1 MKLDI
6 LIKNGLVADLDNAK
20 YVNQNI
26 GIVGNRIVDLRALE
40 STDAETVIDAAGC
53 IVLPGLIDFH
63 AHVFHGGAAISVNP
77 DVICLPNGVTSVVD
91 AGSSGWVNYKLFR
104 NSVINMAQTRIK
116 SYLNVVNVG
125 LSTLGGGPTGYLENT
140 NPANFN
146 VEKISQTLEENRD
159 NILGLKL
166 RYSQDIATG
175 RNFSGDPFYATVGLA
190 RALNTTLC
198 VHVTDSRLPADEL
211 ISHFQTDDIYAHCF
225 HGTGNAI
232 LRENGDLFPAIMEAK
247 KRGVIFD
254 CSNGVAHFDFKVA
267 RNAMEQ
273 DFYPDIISTDLTLRN
288 SLRTDKVFS
297 LLFIMSK
304 YLNMGMSFFDVVR
317 AVTHT
322 PARLMKMHEQIGTLT
337 PGALADIAIVKL
349 RKEKIMFEDTKGAQL
364 WGDHYIDNCATISN
378 GQIVYR
384 RQRLV

>member
-6 LIKNGLVADLDNAK
+6 LIKNGLVADLDSAG

-26 GIVGNRIVDLRALE
+26 GIVGNRIVDLQAVE
-40 STDAETVIDAAGC
+40 NAQAETVIDAAGC

-63 AHVFHGGAAISVNP
+63 AHVFHGGTAISVNP
-77 DVICLPNGVTSVVD
+77 DVLCLPNGVTSVVD

-104 NSVINMAQTRIK
+104 NSVINTARTRIK

-146 VEKISQTLEENRD
+146 VEKISQTLDENRD

-175 RNFSGDPFYATVGLA
+175 RNFSGDPFYATVELA
-190 RALNTTLC
+190 RALKTTLC

-211 ISHFQTDDIYAHCF
+211 IGHFQTDDIYAHCF

-232 LRENGDLFPAIMEAK
+232 LRDSGELFPAIMEAK
-247 KRGVIFD
+247 GRGVIFD
-254 CSNGVAHFDFKVA
+254 CSNGVAHFDFNVA

-273 DFYPDIISTDLTLRN
+273 GFTPDIISTDLTLRN

-304 YLNMGMSFFDVVR
+304 YLNMGMSFFEVVR
-317 AVTHT
+317 AVTRT
-322 PARLMKMHEQIGTLT
+322 PARLMKMQGQIGTLA

-349 RKEKIMFEDTKGAQL
+349 RKDKIAFEDTKGAVL
-364 WGDHYIDNCATISN
+364 EGDRYIDNCATISN

-384 RQRLV
+384 RQRF

>member
-6 LIKNGLVADLDNAK
+6 LIKNGLVADLDSGS
-20 YVNQNI
+20 YINQNI
-26 GIVGNRIVDLRALE
+26 GIVGNRIVDLHTAD
-40 STDAETVIDAAGC
+40 SQAETVIDAAGC

-63 AHVFHGGAAISVNP
+63 AHVFHGGTAISVNR
-77 DVICLPNGVTSVVD
+77 DVLCLPNGVTSVVD

-104 NSVINMAQTRIK
+104 NSVIHTAQTRIK

-140 NPANFN
+140 NPANYN
-146 VEKISQTLEENRD
+146 VEKISQTLNENRD

-175 RNFSGDPFYATVGLA
+175 RNFSSDPFYAAVALA
-190 RALNTTLC
+190 RELKTTLC

-211 ISHFQTDDIYAHCF
+211 IGHFQTDDIYAHCF

-232 LRENGDLFPAIMEAK
+232 LKESGEVFPAIKEAK
-247 KRGVIFD
+247 ARGVIFD
-254 CSNGVAHFDFKVA
+254 CSNGVAHFDFTVA

-273 DFYPDIISTDLTLRN
+273 GFNPDIISTDLTLRN

-317 AVTHT
+317 AVTRT
-322 PARLMKMHEQIGTLT
+322 PARLMKMEGQIGTLA
-337 PGALADIAIVKL
+337 PGAFADIAIVKL
-349 RKEKIMFEDTKGAQL
+349 RKEKIMFEDTKGTQL
-364 WGDHYIDNCATISN
+364 EGDRYIDNCATISN

-384 RQRLV
+384 RQRF

>member
-6 LIKNGLVADLDNAK
+6 LIKNGLVADLNSGS
-20 YVNQNI
+20 YINQNI
-26 GIVGNRIVDLRALE
+26 GIVGNRIVDLHTAD
-40 STDAETVIDAAGC
+40 SQAETVIDAAGC

-63 AHVFHGGAAISVNP
+63 AHVFHGGTAISVNP
-77 DVICLPNGVTSVVD
+77 DVLCLPNGVTSVVD

-104 NSVINMAQTRIK
+104 NSVINTAQTRIK

-140 NPANFN
+140 NPANYN
-146 VEKISQTLEENRD
+146 VEKISQTLNENRD

-175 RNFSGDPFYATVGLA
+175 RNFSSDPFYATVALA
-190 RALNTTLC
+190 RELKTTLC

-211 ISHFQTDDIYAHCF
+211 IGHFQSDDIYAHCF

-232 LRENGDLFPAIMEAK
+232 IRESGEVFPAIKEAK
-247 KRGVIFD
+247 ARGVIFD
-254 CSNGVAHFDFKVA
+254 CSNGVAHFDFTVA

-273 DFYPDIISTDLTLRN
+273 GFNPDIISTDLTLRN

-317 AVTHT
+317 AVTRT
-322 PARLMKMHEQIGTLT
+322 PARLMKMEGQIGTLA
-337 PGALADIAIVKL
+337 PGAFADIAIVKL
-349 RKEKIMFEDTKGAQL
+349 RKEKIVFEDTKGAQL
-364 WGDHYIDNCATISN
+364 AGDRYIDNCAAISN

-384 RQRLV
+384 RQRF

>member
-6 LIKNGLVADLDNAK
+6 LIKNGLVADLDSGS
-20 YVNQNI
+20 YINQNI
-26 GIVGNRIVDLRALE
+26 GIVGNRIVDLHTAD
-40 STDAETVIDAAGC
+40 SQAETVIDAAGC

-63 AHVFHGGAAISVNP
+63 AHVFHGGTAISVNP
-77 DVICLPNGVTSVVD
+77 DVLCLPNGVTSVVD

-104 NSVINMAQTRIK
+104 NSVIHTAQTRIK

-140 NPANFN
+140 NPANYN
-146 VEKISQTLEENRD
+146 VEKISQTLNENRD

-175 RNFSGDPFYATVGLA
+175 RNFSSDPFYAAVALA
-190 RALNTTLC
+190 RELKTTLC

-211 ISHFQTDDIYAHCF
+211 IGHFQTDDIYAHCF

-232 LRENGDLFPAIMEAK
+232 LKESGEVFPAIKEAK
-247 KRGVIFD
+247 ARGVIFD
-254 CSNGVAHFDFKVA
+254 CSNGVAHFDFTVA

-273 DFYPDIISTDLTLRN
+273 GFNPDIISTDLTLRN

-317 AVTHT
+317 SVTRT
-322 PARLMKMHEQIGTLT
+322 PARLMKMEGQIGTLA
-337 PGALADIAIVKL
+337 PGAFADIAIVKL
-349 RKEKIMFEDTKGAQL
+349 RKEKIVFEDTKGTQL
-364 WGDHYIDNCATISN
+364 EGDRYIDNCATISN

-384 RQRLV
+384 RQRF

>member
-6 LIKNGLVADLDNAK
+6 LIKNGLVADLDNGS
-20 YVNQNI
+20 YINQNI
-26 GIVGNRIVDLRALE
+26 GIVGNRIVDVHTAD
-40 STDAETVIDAAGC
+40 SQAETVIDAAGC

-63 AHVFHGGAAISVNP
+63 AHVFHGGTAISVNP
-77 DVICLPNGVTSVVD
+77 DVLCLPNGVTSVVD

-104 NSVINMAQTRIK
+104 SSVINTAQTRIK

-125 LSTLGGGPTGYLENT
+125 LSTLGGGPMGYLENT
-140 NPANFN
+140 NPANYN
-146 VEKISQTLEENRD
+146 VEKISQTLNENRD

-175 RNFSGDPFYATVGLA
+175 RNFSSDPFYAAVALA
-190 RALNTTLC
+190 RELKTTLC

-211 ISHFQTDDIYAHCF
+211 IGHFRTDDIYAHCF

-232 LRENGDLFPAIMEAK
+232 LKESGEVFPAIKEAK
-247 KRGVIFD
+247 ARGVIFD
-254 CSNGVAHFDFKVA
+254 CSNGVAHFDFTVA

-273 DFYPDIISTDLTLRN
+273 GFNPDIISTDLTLRN

-317 AVTHT
+317 AVTRT
-322 PARLMKMHEQIGTLT
+322 PARLMKMEGQIGTLA
-337 PGALADIAIVKL
+337 PGAFADIAIVKL
-349 RKEKIMFEDTKGAQL
+349 RKEKIVFEDTKGAQL
-364 WGDHYIDNCATISN
+364 AGDRYIDNCATISN

-384 RQRLV
+384 RQRF

>member
-6 LIKNGLVADLDNAK
+6 LIKNGLVADLNSGS
-20 YVNQNI
+20 YINQNI
-26 GIVGNRIVDLRALE
+26 GIVGNRIVDLHTAD
-40 STDAETVIDAAGC
+40 SQAETVIDAAGC

-63 AHVFHGGAAISVNP
+63 AHVFHGGTAISVNP
-77 DVICLPNGVTSVVD
+77 DVLCLPNGVTSVVD

-104 NSVINMAQTRIK
+104 NSVINTAQTRIK

-140 NPANFN
+140 NPANYN
-146 VEKISQTLEENRD
+146 VEKISQTLNENRD

-175 RNFSGDPFYATVGLA
+175 RNFSSDPFYATVALA
-190 RALNTTLC
+190 RELKTTLC

-211 ISHFQTDDIYAHCF
+211 IGHFQSDDIYAHCF

-232 LRENGDLFPAIMEAK
+232 IRESGEVFPAIKEAK
-247 KRGVIFD
+247 ARGVIFD
-254 CSNGVAHFDFKVA
+254 CSNGVAHFDFTVA

-273 DFYPDIISTDLTLRN
+273 GFNPDIISTDLTLRN

-317 AVTHT
+317 AVTRT
-322 PARLMKMHEQIGTLT
+322 PARLMKMEGQIGTLA
-337 PGALADIAIVKL
+337 PGAFADIAIVKL
-349 RKEKIMFEDTKGAQL
+349 RKEKIVFEDTKGAQL
-364 WGDHYIDNCATISN
+364 AGDRYIDNCATISN

-384 RQRLV
+384 RQRF

>member
-6 LIKNGLVADLDNAK
+6 LIKNGLLADLDGAT
-20 YVNQNI
+20 YQNQNI
-26 GIVGNRIVDLRALE
+26 GIIGNRIVDLEAVDSWE
-40 STDAETVIDAAGC
+40 AETTIDAAGC

-63 AHVFHGGAAISVNP
+63 GHVFHGGTAISVNP
-77 DVICLPNGVTSVVD
+77 DILCLPNGVTSVVD
-91 AGSSGWVNYKLFR
+91 AGSSGWVNYSLFR
-104 NSVINMAQTRIK
+104 NSVINPAQTRIK

-146 VEKISQTLEENRD
+146 VEKIRQTLEENRD

-166 RYSQDIATG
+166 RYSQDIASG
-175 RNFSGDPFYATVGLA
+175 RNFSSDPFYATVELA
-190 RALNTTLC
+190 RELDTSLC

-211 ISHFQTDDIYAHCF
+211 IRHFQANDIYAHCF

-232 LRENGDLFPAIMEAK
+232 LSASGEVFPAIKAAK
-247 KRGVIFD
+247 ARGVVFD
-254 CSNGVAHFDFKVA
+254 CSNGVAHFDFRVA

-273 DFYPDIISTDLTLRN
+273 GFNPDIISTDMTLRN
-288 SLRTDKVFS
+288 SLRTNKVFS
-297 LLFIMSK
+297 LLFVMSK

-317 AVTHT
+317 AVTAT
-322 PARLMKMHEQIGTLT
+322 PARLMKMQGQIGTLA
-337 PGALADIAIVKL
+337 PGAFADIAIVKL
-349 RKEKIMFEDTKGAQL
+349 RNEEIVFEDTKGEQL
-364 WGDHYIDNCATISN
+364 KGDRYIDNCATISN

-384 RQRLV
+384 RQRF

>member
-6 LIKNGLVADLDNAK
+6 LIKNGLVADLDNAD

-26 GIVGNRIVDLRALE
+26 GIVGNRIVDLQAVE
-40 STDAETVIDAAGC
+40 NAQAETIIDAAGC

-63 AHVFHGGAAISVNP
+63 AHVFHGGTAISVNP
-77 DVICLPNGVTSVVD
+77 DVLCLPNGVTSVVD

-104 NSVINMAQTRIK
+104 NSVMNTAQTRIK

-146 VEKISQTLEENRD
+146 VEKISQTLDENRD

-175 RNFSGDPFYATVGLA
+175 RNFSGDPFYATVELA
-190 RALNTTLC
+190 RALKTTLC

-211 ISHFQTDDIYAHCF
+211 IGHFQADDIYAHCF

-232 LRENGDLFPAIMEAK
+232 LRESGELFPAIRDAK
-247 KRGVIFD
+247 GRGVIFD
-254 CSNGVAHFDFKVA
+254 CSNGVAHFDFNVA

-273 DFYPDIISTDLTLRN
+273 GFNPDIISTDLTLRN

-304 YLNMGMSFFDVVR
+304 YLNMGMSFFEVVR
-317 AVTHT
+317 AVTRT
-322 PARLMKMHEQIGTLT
+322 PARLMKMQGQIGTLA

-349 RKEKIMFEDTKGAQL
+349 RKDKIVFEDTKGAVL
-364 WGDHYIDNCATISN
+364 EGDRYIDNCATIIN

-384 RQRLV
+384 RQRF

>member
-6 LIKNGLVADLDNAK
+6 LLKNGLVADLDNAR

-26 GIVGNRIVDLRALE
+26 GIVGNRIVDMQTVDE
-40 STDAETVIDAAGC
+40 GDAETTIDAAGC
-53 IVLPGLIDFH
+53 IILPGLIDFH
-63 AHVFHGGAAISVNP
+63 AHVFHGGTAISVNP
-77 DVICLPNGVTSVVD
+77 DILCLPNGVTSVVD
-91 AGSSGWVNYKLFR
+91 AGSSGWVNYNLFR
-104 NSVINMAQTRIK
+104 NSVINPSQTRIK

-175 RNFSGDPFYATVGLA
+175 RSFSSDPFYATVALA
-190 RALNTTLC
+190 RKLETSIC
-198 VHVTDSRLPADEL
+198 VHVTDSRLSADEL

-232 LRENGDLFPAIMEAK
+232 LADSGELFPAIKAAK
-247 KRGVIFD
+247 ERGVVFD
-254 CSNGVAHFDFKVA
+254 CSNGVAHFDFRVA
-267 RNAMEQ
+267 GAALEQ
-273 DFYPDIISTDLTLRN
+273 GFTPDIISTDLTLRN

-317 AVTHT
+317 AVTRT
-322 PARLMKMHEQIGTLT
+322 PARLMKMEGQTGTLA

-349 RKEKIMFEDTKGAQL
+349 RKENIMFEDTKGARL
-364 WGDHYIDNCATISN
+364 EGDRYIDNCATISN

-384 RQRLV
+384 RQRF

>member
-6 LIKNGLVADLDNAK
+6 LIKNGLVADLDNAD

-26 GIVGNRIVDLRALE
+26 GIVGNRIVDLQDVENAQ
-40 STDAETVIDAAGC
+40 AETIIDAAGC
-53 IVLPGLIDFH
+53 IFLPGLIDFH
-63 AHVFHGGAAISVNP
+63 AHVFHGGTAISVNP
-77 DVICLPNGVTSVVD
+77 DVLCLPNGVTSVVD

-104 NSVINMAQTRIK
+104 NSVMNTAQTRIK

-146 VEKISQTLEENRD
+146 VEKISQTLDENRD

-175 RNFSGDPFYATVGLA
+175 RNFSGDPFYATVELA
-190 RALNTTLC
+190 RALKTTLC

-211 ISHFQTDDIYAHCF
+211 IGHFQADDIYAHCF

-232 LRENGDLFPAIMEAK
+232 LRESGELFPAIRDAK
-247 KRGVIFD
+247 GRGVIFD
-254 CSNGVAHFDFKVA
+254 CSNGVAHFDFNVA

-273 DFYPDIISTDLTLRN
+273 GFNPDIISTDLTLRN

-304 YLNMGMSFFDVVR
+304 YLNMGMSFFEVVR
-317 AVTHT
+317 AVTRT
-322 PARLMKMHEQIGTLT
+322 PARLMKMQGQIGTLA

-349 RKEKIMFEDTKGAQL
+349 RKDKIVFEDTKGAVL
-364 WGDHYIDNCATISN
+364 EGDRYIDNCATIIN

-384 RQRLV
+384 RQRF

>member
-6 LIKNGLVADLDNAK
+6 LIKNGLVADLDSGS
-20 YVNQNI
+20 YINQNI
-26 GIVGNRIVDLRALE
+26 GIVGNRIVDLHTAD
-40 STDAETVIDAAGC
+40 SQAETVIDAAGC

-63 AHVFHGGAAISVNP
+63 AHVFHGGTAISVNP
-77 DVICLPNGVTSVVD
+77 DVLCLPNGVTSVVD

-104 NSVINMAQTRIK
+104 NSVIHTAQTRIK

-140 NPANFN
+140 NPANYN
-146 VEKISQTLEENRD
+146 VEKISQTLNENRD

-175 RNFSGDPFYATVGLA
+175 RNFSSDPFYAAVALA
-190 RALNTTLC
+190 RELKTTLC

-211 ISHFQTDDIYAHCF
+211 IGHFQADDIYAHCF

-232 LRENGDLFPAIMEAK
+232 LKESGEVFPAIKEAK
-247 KRGVIFD
+247 ARGVIFD
-254 CSNGVAHFDFKVA
+254 CSNGVAHFDFTVA

-273 DFYPDIISTDLTLRN
+273 GFNPDIISTDLTLRN

-304 YLNMGMSFFDVVR
+304 YLNMGMSFFEVVR
-317 AVTHT
+317 AVTRT
-322 PARLMKMHEQIGTLT
+322 PARLMKMEGQIGTLA
-337 PGALADIAIVKL
+337 PGAFADIAIVKL
-349 RKEKIMFEDTKGAQL
+349 RKEKIVFEDTKGTQL
-364 WGDHYIDNCATISN
+364 EGDRYIDNCATISN

-384 RQRLV
+384 RQRF

>member
-6 LIKNGLVADLDNAK
+6 LIKNGLVADLDSASYMNR
-20 YVNQNI
+20 NI
-26 GIVGNRIVDLRALE
+26 GVVGNRIVDLQAIE
-40 STDAETVIDAAGC
+40 NSEAETVIDATGC

-63 AHVFHGGAAISVNP
+63 THVFHGGTAISVNP
-77 DVICLPNGVTSVVD
+77 DVLCLPNGVTSVVD

-104 NSVINMAQTRIK
+104 NSVINTSQTRIK

-146 VEKISQTLEENRD
+146 VEKISQTLNDNRD
-159 NILGLKL
+159 NIIGLKL

-175 RNFSGDPFYATVGLA
+175 RNFSGDPFFATVKLA
-190 RALNTTLC
+190 RSLKTTLC
-198 VHVTDSRLPADEL
+198 VHMTDSGLPADEL
-211 ISHFQTDDIYAHCF
+211 IDHFQVDDIYAHCF

-232 LRENGDLFPAIMEAK
+232 LGQNGELFPAIREAK
-247 KRGVIFD
+247 RRGVIFD
-254 CSNGVAHFDFKVA
+254 CSNGVAHFDFNVA

-273 DFYPDIISTDLTLRN
+273 GFLPDIISTDLTLRN
-288 SLRTDKVFS
+288 SLRTNKVFS
-297 LLFIMSK
+297 QLFIMSK

-317 AVTHT
+317 AVTRT
-322 PARLMKMHEQIGTLT
+322 PARLMKMQGQIGTLA

-349 RKEKIMFEDTKGAQL
+349 CKGKMVFEDTKGTVL
-364 WGDHYIDNCATISN
+364 EGDSYIDNCATISN

-384 RQRLV
+384 RRHF

>member
-6 LIKNGLVADLDNAK
+6 LIKNGLVADLDSGS
-20 YVNQNI
+20 YINQNI
-26 GIVGNRIVDLRALE
+26 GIVGNRIVDLHTAD
-40 STDAETVIDAAGC
+40 SQAETVIDAAGC

-63 AHVFHGGAAISVNP
+63 AHVFHGGTAISVNP
-77 DVICLPNGVTSVVD
+77 DVLCLPNGVTSVVD

-104 NSVINMAQTRIK
+104 NSVIHTAQTRIK

-140 NPANFN
+140 NPANYN
-146 VEKISQTLEENRD
+146 VEKISQTLNENRD

-175 RNFSGDPFYATVGLA
+175 RNFSSDPFYAAVALA
-190 RALNTTLC
+190 RELKTTLC

-211 ISHFQTDDIYAHCF
+211 IGHFQADDIYAHCF

-232 LRENGDLFPAIMEAK
+232 LKESGEVFPAIKEAK
-247 KRGVIFD
+247 ARGVIFD
-254 CSNGVAHFDFKVA
+254 CSNGVAHFDFTVA

-273 DFYPDIISTDLTLRN
+273 GFNPDIISTDLTLRN

-317 AVTHT
+317 AVTRT
-322 PARLMKMHEQIGTLT
+322 PARLMKMEGQIGTLA
-337 PGALADIAIVKL
+337 PGAFADIAIVKL
-349 RKEKIMFEDTKGAQL
+349 RKEKIVFEDTKGTQL
-364 WGDHYIDNCATISN
+364 EGDRYIDNCATISN

-384 RQRLV
+384 RQRF

>member
-6 LIKNGLVADLDNAK
+6 LIKNGLVADLDSGS
-20 YVNQNI
+20 YINQNI
-26 GIVGNRIVDLRALE
+26 GIVGNRNVDLHTAD
-40 STDAETVIDAAGC
+40 SQAETVIDAAGC

-63 AHVFHGGAAISVNP
+63 AHVFHGGTAISVNP
-77 DVICLPNGVTSVVD
+77 DVLCLPNGVTSVVD

-104 NSVINMAQTRIK
+104 NSVIHTAQTRIK

-140 NPANFN
+140 NPANYN
-146 VEKISQTLEENRD
+146 VEKISQTLNENRD

-175 RNFSGDPFYATVGLA
+175 RNFSSDPFYAAVALA
-190 RALNTTLC
+190 RELKTTLC

-211 ISHFQTDDIYAHCF
+211 IGHFQTDDIYAHCF

-232 LRENGDLFPAIMEAK
+232 LKESGEVFPAIKEAK
-247 KRGVIFD
+247 ARGVIFD
-254 CSNGVAHFDFKVA
+254 CSNGVAHFDFTVA

-273 DFYPDIISTDLTLRN
+273 GFNPDIISTDLTLRN

-317 AVTHT
+317 AVTRT
-322 PARLMKMHEQIGTLT
+322 PARLMKMEGQIGTLA
-337 PGALADIAIVKL
+337 PGAFADIAIVKL
-349 RKEKIMFEDTKGAQL
+349 RKEKIMFEDTKGTQL
-364 WGDHYIDNCATISN
+364 EGDRYIDNCATISN

-384 RQRLV
+384 RQRF

>member
-6 LIKNGLVADLDNAK
+6 LIKNGLVADLDSGS
-20 YVNQNI
+20 YINQNI
-26 GIVGNRIVDLRALE
+26 GIVGNRIVDLHTAD
-40 STDAETVIDAAGC
+40 SQAEIVIDAAGC

-63 AHVFHGGAAISVNP
+63 AHVFHGGTAISVNP
-77 DVICLPNGVTSVVD
+77 DVLCLPNGVTSVVD

-104 NSVINMAQTRIK
+104 NSVIHTAQTRIK

-140 NPANFN
+140 NPANYN
-146 VEKISQTLEENRD
+146 VEKISQTLNENRD

-175 RNFSGDPFYATVGLA
+175 RNFSSDPFYAAVALA
-190 RALNTTLC
+190 RELKTTLC

-211 ISHFQTDDIYAHCF
+211 IGHFQTDDIYAHCF

-232 LRENGDLFPAIMEAK
+232 LKESGEVFPAIKEAK
-247 KRGVIFD
+247 ARGVIFD
-254 CSNGVAHFDFKVA
+254 CSNGVAHFDFTVA

-273 DFYPDIISTDLTLRN
+273 GFNPDIISTDLTLRN

-317 AVTHT
+317 AVTRT
-322 PARLMKMHEQIGTLT
+322 PARLMKMEGQIGTLA
-337 PGALADIAIVKL
+337 PGAFADIAIVKL
-349 RKEKIMFEDTKGAQL
+349 RKEKIMFEDTKGTQL
-364 WGDHYIDNCATISN
+364 EGDRYIDNCATISN

-384 RQRLV
+384 RQRF

>member
-6 LIKNGLVADLDNAK
+6 LIKNGLVADLDNAD

-26 GIVGNRIVDLRALE
+26 GIVGNRIVDLQDVENAQ
-40 STDAETVIDAAGC
+40 AETIIDAAGC

-63 AHVFHGGAAISVNP
+63 AHVFHGGTAISVNP
-77 DVICLPNGVTSVVD
+77 DVLCLPNGVTSVVD

-104 NSVINMAQTRIK
+104 NSVMNTAQTRIK
-116 SYLNVVNVG
+116 SYLNVVNVW

-146 VEKISQTLEENRD
+146 VEKISQTLDENRD

-175 RNFSGDPFYATVGLA
+175 RNFSGDPFYATVELA
-190 RALNTTLC
+190 RALKTTLC

-211 ISHFQTDDIYAHCF
+211 IGHFQADDIYAHCF

-232 LRENGDLFPAIMEAK
+232 LRESGELFPAIRDAK
-247 KRGVIFD
+247 GRGVIFD
-254 CSNGVAHFDFKVA
+254 CSNGVAHFDFNVA

-273 DFYPDIISTDLTLRN
+273 GFNPDIISTDLTLRN

-304 YLNMGMSFFDVVR
+304 YLNMGMSFFEVVR
-317 AVTHT
+317 AVTRT
-322 PARLMKMHEQIGTLT
+322 PARLMKMQGQIGTLA

-349 RKEKIMFEDTKGAQL
+349 RKDKIVFEDTKGAVL
-364 WGDHYIDNCATISN
+364 EGDRYIDNCATIIN

-384 RQRLV
+384 RQRF

>member
-6 LIKNGLVADLDNAK
+6 LIKNGLVADLDSGS
-20 YVNQNI
+20 YINQNI
-26 GIVGNRIVDLRALE
+26 GIVGNRIVDLHTAD
-40 STDAETVIDAAGC
+40 SQAETVIDAAGC

-63 AHVFHGGAAISVNP
+63 AHVFHGGTAISVNP
-77 DVICLPNGVTSVVD
+77 DVLCLPNGVTSVVD

-104 NSVINMAQTRIK
+104 KSVIHTAQTRIK

-140 NPANFN
+140 NPANYN
-146 VEKISQTLEENRD
+146 VEKISQTLNENRD

-175 RNFSGDPFYATVGLA
+175 RNFSSDPFYAAVALA
-190 RALNTTLC
+190 RELKTTLC

-211 ISHFQTDDIYAHCF
+211 IGHFQTDDIYAHCF

-232 LRENGDLFPAIMEAK
+232 LKESGEVFPAIKEAK
-247 KRGVIFD
+247 ARGVIFD
-254 CSNGVAHFDFKVA
+254 CSNGVAHFDFTVA

-273 DFYPDIISTDLTLRN
+273 GFNPDIISTDLTLRN

-317 AVTHT
+317 SVTRT
-322 PARLMKMHEQIGTLT
+322 PARLMKMEGQIGTLA
-337 PGALADIAIVKL
+337 PGAFADIAIVKL
-349 RKEKIMFEDTKGAQL
+349 RKEKIVFEDTKGTQL
-364 WGDHYIDNCATISN
+364 EGDRYIDNCATISN

-384 RQRLV
+384 RQRF

>member
-6 LIKNGLVADLDNAK
+6 LIKNGLVADLDSGS
-20 YVNQNI
+20 YINQNI
-26 GIVGNRIVDLRALE
+26 GIVGNRIVDLHTAD
-40 STDAETVIDAAGC
+40 SQAETVIDAAGC

-63 AHVFHGGAAISVNP
+63 AHVFHGGTAISVNP
-77 DVICLPNGVTSVVD
+77 DVLCLPNGVTSVVD

-104 NSVINMAQTRIK
+104 NSVIHTAQTRIK

-140 NPANFN
+140 NPANYN
-146 VEKISQTLEENRD
+146 VEKISQTLNENRD

-175 RNFSGDPFYATVGLA
+175 RNFSSDPFYAAVALA
-190 RALNTTLC
+190 RELKTTLC

-211 ISHFQTDDIYAHCF
+211 IGHFQTDDIYAHCF

-232 LRENGDLFPAIMEAK
+232 LKESGEVFPAIKEAK
-247 KRGVIFD
+247 ARGVIFD
-254 CSNGVAHFDFKVA
+254 CSNGVAHFDFTVA

-273 DFYPDIISTDLTLRN
+273 GFNPDIISTDLTLRN

-304 YLNMGMSFFDVVR
+304 YLNMGTSFFDVVR
-317 AVTHT
+317 AVTRT
-322 PARLMKMHEQIGTLT
+322 PARLMKMEGQIGTLA
-337 PGALADIAIVKL
+337 PGAFADIAIVKL
-349 RKEKIMFEDTKGAQL
+349 RKEKIVFEDTKGTQL
-364 WGDHYIDNCATISN
+364 EGDRYIDNCATISN

-384 RQRLV
+384 RQRF

>member
-6 LIKNGLVADLDNAK
+6 LIKNGLVADLDSAS

-26 GIVGNRIVDLRALE
+26 GVVGNRIVDLQSVE
-40 STDAETVIDAAGC
+40 NTEAETIIDAAGC

-63 AHVFHGGAAISVNP
+63 AHVFHGGTAISVNP
-77 DVICLPNGVTSVVD
+77 DVLCLPNGVTSVVD
-91 AGSSGWVNYKLFR
+91 AGSSGWVNYKMFR
-104 NSVINMAQTRIK
+104 NSVINTAQSRIK

-146 VEKISQTLEENRD
+146 LEKISQTLEENRD

-166 RYSQDIATG
+166 RYSRDIAGG
-175 RNFSGDPFYATVGLA
+175 RNYSEDPFYATVELA
-190 RALNTTLC
+190 RALKTTLC

-211 ISHFQTDDIYAHCF
+211 ISHFQSDDIYAHCF

-232 LRENGDLFPAIMEAK
+232 LKENGELFPAIREAK
-247 KRGVIFD
+247 ERGVIFD
-254 CSNGVAHFDFKVA
+254 CSNGVAHFDFNVA
-267 RNAMEQ
+267 RHALEQ
-273 DFYPDIISTDLTLRN
+273 GFNPDIISTDLTLRN
-288 SLRTDKVFS
+288 SLRTNKVFS

-317 AVTHT
+317 AVTRT
-322 PARLMKMHEQIGTLT
+322 PARLMKMQGQIGTLA

-349 RKEKIMFEDTKGAQL
+349 RKEKVMFEDTKGVL
-364 WGDHYIDNCATISN
+364 LEGDRYIDNCTTISN

-384 RQRLV
+384 RQHF

>member
-6 LIKNGLVADLDNAK
+6 LIKNGLVADLDSGS
-20 YVNQNI
+20 YINQNI
-26 GIVGNRIVDLRALE
+26 GIVGNRIVDLHTAD
-40 STDAETVIDAAGC
+40 SQAETVIDAAGC

-63 AHVFHGGAAISVNP
+63 AHVFHGGTAISVNP
-77 DVICLPNGVTSVVD
+77 DVLCLPNGVTSVVD

-104 NSVINMAQTRIK
+104 NSVIHTAQTRIK

-140 NPANFN
+140 NPANYN
-146 VEKISQTLEENRD
+146 VEKISQTLNENRD

-175 RNFSGDPFYATVGLA
+175 RNFSSDPFYAAVALA
-190 RALNTTLC
+190 RELKTTLC

-211 ISHFQTDDIYAHCF
+211 IGHFQADDIYAHCF

-232 LRENGDLFPAIMEAK
+232 LKESGEVFPAIKEAK
-247 KRGVIFD
+247 ARGVIFD
-254 CSNGVAHFDFKVA
+254 CSNGVAHFDFTVA

-273 DFYPDIISTDLTLRN
+273 GFNPDIISTDLTLRN

-317 AVTHT
+317 AVTRT
-322 PARLMKMHEQIGTLT
+322 PARLMKMEGQIGTLA
-337 PGALADIAIVKL
+337 PGAFADIAIVKL
-349 RKEKIMFEDTKGAQL
+349 RKEKIVFEDTKGTQL
-364 WGDHYIDNCATISN
+364 EGNRYIDNCATISN

-384 RQRLV
+384 RQRF

>member
-6 LIKNGLVADLDNAK
+6 LIKNGLVADLDSGS
-20 YVNQNI
+20 YINQNI
-26 GIVGNRIVDLRALE
+26 GIVGNRIVDLHTAD
-40 STDAETVIDAAGC
+40 SQAETVIDAAGC

-63 AHVFHGGAAISVNP
+63 AHVFHGGTAISVNP
-77 DVICLPNGVTSVVD
+77 DVLCLPNGVTSVVD

-104 NSVINMAQTRIK
+104 NSVIHTAQTRIK

-140 NPANFN
+140 NPANYN
-146 VEKISQTLEENRD
+146 VEKISQTLNENRD

-175 RNFSGDPFYATVGLA
+175 RNFSSDPFYAAVALA
-190 RALNTTLC
+190 RELKTTLC

-211 ISHFQTDDIYAHCF
+211 IGHFQTDDIYAHCF

-232 LRENGDLFPAIMEAK
+232 LKESGEVFPAIKEAK
-247 KRGVIFD
+247 ARGVIFD
-254 CSNGVAHFDFKVA
+254 CSNGVAHFDFTVA

-273 DFYPDIISTDLTLRN
+273 GFNPDIISTDLTLRN

-317 AVTHT
+317 AVTRT
-322 PARLMKMHEQIGTLT
+322 PARLMKMEGQIGTLA
-337 PGALADIAIVKL
+337 PGAFADIAIVKL
-349 RKEKIMFEDTKGAQL
+349 RKEKIVFEDTKGTQPE
-364 WGDHYIDNCATISN
+364 GDRYIDNCATISN

-384 RQRLV
+384 RQRF

>member
-6 LIKNGLVADLDNAK
+6 LIKNGLVADLDNAD

-26 GIVGNRIVDLRALE
+26 GIVGNRIVDLQDVENAQ
-40 STDAETVIDAAGC
+40 AETIIDAAGC

-63 AHVFHGGAAISVNP
+63 AHVFHGGTAISVNP
-77 DVICLPNGVTSVVD
+77 DVLCLPNGVTSVVD

-104 NSVINMAQTRIK
+104 NSVMNTAQTRIK

-146 VEKISQTLEENRD
+146 VEKISQTLDENRD

-175 RNFSGDPFYATVGLA
+175 RNFSGDPFYATVELA
-190 RALNTTLC
+190 RALKTTLC

-211 ISHFQTDDIYAHCF
+211 IGHFQADDIYAHCF

-232 LRENGDLFPAIMEAK
+232 LRESGELFPAIRDAK
-247 KRGVIFD
+247 GRGVIFD
-254 CSNGVAHFDFKVA
+254 CSNGVAHFDFNVA
-267 RNAMEQ
+267 RNTMEQ
-273 DFYPDIISTDLTLRN
+273 GFNPDIISTDLTLRN

-304 YLNMGMSFFDVVR
+304 YLNMGMSFFEVVR
-317 AVTHT
+317 AVTRT
-322 PARLMKMHEQIGTLT
+322 PARLMKMQGQIGTLA

-349 RKEKIMFEDTKGAQL
+349 RKDKIVFEDTKGAVL
-364 WGDHYIDNCATISN
+364 EGDRYIDNCATIIN

-384 RQRLV
+384 RQRF

>member
-6 LIKNGLVADLDNAK
+6 LIKNGLVADLDSGS
-20 YVNQNI
+20 YINQNI
-26 GIVGNRIVDLRALE
+26 GIVGNRIVDLHTAD
-40 STDAETVIDAAGC
+40 SQAETVIDAAGC

-63 AHVFHGGAAISVNP
+63 AHVFHGGTAISVNP
-77 DVICLPNGVTSVVD
+77 DVLCLPNGVTSVVD

-104 NSVINMAQTRIK
+104 NSVIHTAQTRIK

-140 NPANFN
+140 NPANYN
-146 VEKISQTLEENRD
+146 VEKISQTLNENRD

-175 RNFSGDPFYATVGLA
+175 RNFSSDPFYAAVALA
-190 RALNTTLC
+190 RELKTTLC

-211 ISHFQTDDIYAHCF
+211 IGHFQTDDIYAHCF

-232 LRENGDLFPAIMEAK
+232 LKESGEVFPAIKEAK
-247 KRGVIFD
+247 ARGVIFD
-254 CSNGVAHFDFKVA
+254 CSNGVAHFDFTVA

-273 DFYPDIISTDLTLRN
+273 GFNPDIISTDLTLRN

-317 AVTHT
+317 AVTRT
-322 PARLMKMHEQIGTLT
+322 PARLMKIEGQIGTLA
-337 PGALADIAIVKL
+337 PGAFADIAIVKL
-349 RKEKIMFEDTKGAQL
+349 RKEKIVFEDTKGTQL
-364 WGDHYIDNCATISN
+364 EGDRYIDNCATISN

-384 RQRLV
+384 RQRF

>member
-6 LIKNGLVADLDNAK
+6 LIKNGLVADLDSGS
-20 YVNQNI
+20 YINQNI
-26 GIVGNRIVDLRALE
+26 GIVGNRIVDLHTAD
-40 STDAETVIDAAGC
+40 SQAETVIDAAGC

-63 AHVFHGGAAISVNP
+63 AHVFHGGTAISVNP
-77 DVICLPNGVTSVVD
+77 DVLCLPNGVTSVVD

-104 NSVINMAQTRIK
+104 NSVIHTAQTRIK

-140 NPANFN
+140 NPANYN
-146 VEKISQTLEENRD
+146 VEKISQTLNENRD

-175 RNFSGDPFYATVGLA
+175 RNFSSDPFYAAVALA
-190 RALNTTLC
+190 RELKTTLC

-211 ISHFQTDDIYAHCF
+211 IGHFQTDDIYAHCF

-232 LRENGDLFPAIMEAK
+232 LKESGEVFPAIKEAK
-247 KRGVIFD
+247 ARGVIFD
-254 CSNGVAHFDFKVA
+254 CSNGVAHFDFTVA

-273 DFYPDIISTDLTLRN
+273 GFNPDIISTDLTLRN

-317 AVTHT
+317 AVTRT
-322 PARLMKMHEQIGTLT
+322 PARLMKMEGQIGTLA
-337 PGALADIAIVKL
+337 PGAFADIAIVKL
-349 RKEKIMFEDTKGAQL
+349 RKEKIMFEDTKGTQL
-364 WGDHYIDNCATISN
+364 EGDRYIDNCATISN

-384 RQRLV
+384 RQRF